1 MTLVPNSE
9 THARRLKVMAAGTT
23 VVVEAVFGV
32 KLRVASYLGILA
44 GSGRVGKQQQ
54 VTRKDRR
61 IEA

>member
-1 MTLVPNSE
+1 
-9 THARRLKVMAAGTT
+9 MAAGTT

-32 KLRVASYLGILA
+32 KLRVASYLGILIS